1 MLDLRLVRD
10 DPERVKAALAKR
22 GPGVADQVD
31 RLLEADAERR
41 RLVTEVEAL
50 RAEQKRRGREVAK
63 AAPDERERVLAGLRE
78 LSDRLDAPRTACAP
92 PTPPWPRSRPACP
105 TRPRRPSRPAARRT
119 RSSCA
124 GSAPRNFDFPVR
136 DHLELGELLGAID
149 TVRAAKVSGARFG
162 YLVGPGALLEF
173 ALVRFAMERL
183 TAAGFVP
190 MVPPVLVRREAMFGT
205 GFLPT
210 DEQQIFRTA
219 DDDLY
224 LAGTSEVPLVS
235 YHSDELLDPATL
247 PLRYAGFSTCFR
259 REAGSYG
266 KDTRGIFRVHQFD
279 KVEMVSFVLP
289 EDSAREHELLLA
301 RGGDPPGPGAALPG
315 GRHRRRRP
323 RRLGRPQVRL
333 RGLDPLPGHL
343 ARAHLDLELHRLPGP
358 PHRLPGQRARR
369 QPPPHTL
376 NGTAVAV
383 GRTIVALLENHQ
395 QPDGSVRVP
404 VALRAY
410 LDTDLIKPAGSRHHC
425 RGRRVVLLGQAA
437 HRPATHGCG
446 DGHAGDADA
455 DARIQE
461 PASSRPGHAGPQGQ
475 PATTAAADA
484 PAATDARAGRMQGR
498 SGHRAG

>member
-1 MLDLRLVRD
+1 MLDLKLVRN

-22 GPGVADQVD
+22 GPGAADQVD
-31 RLLEADAERR
+31 RLLAADAARR
-41 RLVTEVEAL
+41 RLVTEVDAL
-50 RAEQKRRGREVAK
+50 RAEQRRRGREVAG
-63 AAPDERERVLAGLRE
+63 AAPGEAREQVLADLKGL
-78 LSDRLDAPRTACAP
+78 SGRLDEAEARLRAAEAELTEVQARMPNLP
-92 PTPPWPRSRPACP
+92 D
-105 TRPRRPSRPAARRT
+105 PAAPAGGEEDSVELRRVGT
-119 RSSCA
+119 PA
-124 GSAPRNFDFPVR
+124 DFDFAVR

-162 YLVGPGALLEF
+162 YLTGPGALLEF
-173 ALVRFAMERL
+173 ALVRFAMDRL

-235 YHSDELLDPATL
+235 YHGDELLDPGAL

-289 EDSAREHELLLA
+289 EASATEHELLLA
-301 RGGDPPGPGAALPG
+301 REEEILQA
-315 GRHRRRRP
+315 
-323 RRLGRPQVRL
+323 
-333 RGLDPLPGHL
+333 
-343 ARAHLDLELHRLPGP
+343 LELPYRVVDIAAGDLGGSAARKFDCEAWIPSQGTF
-358 PHRLPGQRARR
+358 RELTSTSNCTDFQARR
-369 QPPPHTL
+369 IGCRVREPDGNRPVHTL

-404 VALRAY
+404 SALRRY
-410 LDTDLIKPAGSRHHC
+410 LNTDL
-425 RGRRVVLLGQAA
+425 L
-437 HRPATHGCG
+437 RPTK
-446 DGHAGDADA
+446 
-455 DARIQE
+455 
-461 PASSRPGHAGPQGQ
+461 
-475 PATTAAADA
+475 
-484 PAATDARAGRMQGR
+484 
-498 SGHRAG
+498 

>member
-10 DPERVKAALAKR
+10 DPEGVKAALAKR

-31 RLLEADAERR
+31 RLLEADAARR
-41 RLVTEVEAL
+41 HLVTEVDAL
-50 RAEQKRRGREVAK
+50 RAEQKRRGKEVAK
-63 AAPDERERVLAGLRE
+63 AAPGERERLLAGLRE
-78 LSDRLDAPRTACAP
+78 LAERLDQAEARLRAAEAELAEVQARIPNLPDPAAPAGGEEDSVELRRVGAP
-92 PTPPWPRSRPACP
+92 PS
-105 TRPRRPSRPAARRT
+105 
-119 RSSCA
+119 
-124 GSAPRNFDFPVR
+124 FDFPVR

-162 YLVGPGALLEF
+162 YLVGPGALLEL
-173 ALVRFAMERL
+173 ALVRFAMDRL

-190 MVPPVLVRREAMFGT
+190 MIPPVLVRREAMFGT

-235 YHSDELLDPATL
+235 YHSDELIDPGAL

-279 KVEMVSFVLP
+279 KVEMVSFVRP
-289 EDSAREHELLLA
+289 DASPDEHQLLLA
-301 RGGDPPGPGAALPG
+301 QEEEILQA
-315 GRHRRRRP
+315 
-323 RRLGRPQVRL
+323 
-333 RGLDPLPGHL
+333 
-343 ARAHLDLELHRLPGP
+343 LELPYRVVDIAAGDLGGSAARKFDCEAWIPSQGAY
-358 PHRLPGQRARR
+358 RELTSTSNCTDYQARR
-369 QPPPHTL
+369 IGCRVRDPDGNRPLHTL

-404 VALRAY
+404 QALRRY
-410 LDTDLIKPAGSRHHC
+410 LSTDRL
-425 RGRRVVLLGQAA
+425 
-437 HRPATHGCG
+437 
-446 DGHAGDADA
+446 
-455 DARIQE
+455 E
-461 PASSRPGHAGPQGQ
+461 PSK
-475 PATTAAADA
+475 
-484 PAATDARAGRMQGR
+484 
-498 SGHRAG
+498 

>member
-1 MLDLRLVRD
+1 MLDLKLVRN

-22 GPGVADQVD
+22 GPGAADQVD
-31 RLLEADAERR
+31 RLLAADAARR
-41 RLVTEVEAL
+41 HLVTEVDAL
-50 RAEQKRRGREVAK
+50 RAEQKRRGREVAG
-63 AAPDERERVLAGLRE
+63 AAPGEAREQVLADLKGL
-78 LSDRLDAPRTACAP
+78 SGRLDEAEARLRAAEAELTEVQARMPNLP
-92 PTPPWPRSRPACP
+92 D
-105 TRPRRPSRPAARRT
+105 PAAPAGGEEDSVELRRVGT
-119 RSSCA
+119 PA
-124 GSAPRNFDFPVR
+124 DFDFAVR

-162 YLVGPGALLEF
+162 YLTGPGALLEF
-173 ALVRFAMERL
+173 ALVRFAMDRL

-235 YHSDELLDPATL
+235 YHGDELLDPGAL

-289 EDSAREHELLLA
+289 DASADEHELLLA
-301 RGGDPPGPGAALPG
+301 HEEAILQA
-315 GRHRRRRP
+315 
-323 RRLGRPQVRL
+323 
-333 RGLDPLPGHL
+333 
-343 ARAHLDLELHRLPGP
+343 LELPYRVVDIAAGDLGGSAARKFDCEAWIPSQGTY
-358 PHRLPGQRARR
+358 RELTSTSNCTDYQARR
-369 QPPPHTL
+369 IGCRVREPDGNRPLHTL

-395 QPDGSVRVP
+395 QADGSVQVP
-404 VALRAY
+404 EALRPY
-410 LDTDLIKPAGSRHHC
+410 LGTDLI
-425 RGRRVVLLGQAA
+425 
-437 HRPATHGCG
+437 
-446 DGHAGDADA
+446 
-455 DARIQE
+455 E
-461 PASSRPGHAGPQGQ
+461 PSNK
-475 PATTAAADA
+475 
-484 PAATDARAGRMQGR
+484 
-498 SGHRAG
+498 